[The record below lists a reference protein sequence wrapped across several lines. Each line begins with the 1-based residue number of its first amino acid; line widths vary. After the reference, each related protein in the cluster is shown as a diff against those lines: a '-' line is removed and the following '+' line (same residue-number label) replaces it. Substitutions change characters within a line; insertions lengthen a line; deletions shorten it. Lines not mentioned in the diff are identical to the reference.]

1 MSEIPPLKPNCCALS
16 QGKKPPDAKSRPP
29 RLYGTRGM
37 KKMRKIKPAD
47 PVFTFNSTS
56 LSRKSPREHA
66 STLAILGGL
75 IHRKSKF
82 SCSEDSKSLPSI
94 AEEDCSSDTT
104 PYTPAPLPPCD
115 AEISM
120 QMDALL
126 SSVYEGEED
135 FEVPMEAEDC
145 GVKLDHTSVKPD
157 VIQLLQNFEECD
169 ILDNTVREI
178 NENIQPEA
186 PKRRRGYKFKKKNRT
201 GWPNKKK
208 LKRDPPST
216 VGSASSSRDPSQ
228 QREAQSQEDS
238 VPKDNGHVE
247 LIENSITWSDTEE
260 VDTASVSSKYTEA
273 SEELPESSK
282 YTEASEELH
291 QSSKYTE
298 ASEELP
304 ACSAPVQEW
313 ESSARG
319 RDLQPVVRVLKME
332 AKLERRLR
340 SADVNRRLRARRRPA
355 RPHR

>member
-1 MSEIPPLKPNCCALS
+1 MNEIPPLKPNCCALS
-16 QGKKPPDAKSRPP
+16 QVKKPSDAKSRPP
-29 RLYGTRGM
+29 RSYGTRGM

-47 PVFTFNSTS
+47 PVFTLNSTS

-82 SCSEDSKSLPSI
+82 SCSDDSKSLPSI

-120 QMDALL
+120 QIDALL

-135 FEVPMEAEDC
+135 FEVPIEAQDC

-157 VIQLLQNFEECD
+157 VIQLLQDFEECD

-178 NENIQPEA
+178 HENVQPEA

-216 VGSASSSRDPSQ
+216 VGSASSSREPSQ
-228 QREAQSQEDS
+228 QRPPQEDS
-238 VPKDNGHVE
+238 APKDNGHIE
-247 LIENSITWSDTEE
+247 LNENSITWSETEE
-260 VDTASVSSKYTEA
+260 IETASVSSKYTEA
-273 SEELPESSK
+273 SEELQP
-282 YTEASEELH
+282 
-291 QSSKYTE
+291 Q
-298 ASEELP
+298 LP
-304 ACSAPVQEW
+304 ACSVPPVQEW
-313 ESSARG
+313 DRD

-340 SADVNRRLRARRRPA
+340 SGDVNRRLRVRRRPA